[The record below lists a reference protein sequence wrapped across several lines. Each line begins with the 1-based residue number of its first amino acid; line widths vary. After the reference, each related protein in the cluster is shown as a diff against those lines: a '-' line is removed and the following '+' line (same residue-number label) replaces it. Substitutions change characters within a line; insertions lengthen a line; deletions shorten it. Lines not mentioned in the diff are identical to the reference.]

1 MSILIVIGAAGALA
15 LCFVGHA
22 VARAWLRERAADK
35 RFAMDP
41 VRRLRR

>member
-1 MSILIVIGAAGALA
+1 MSALLAVGICGGIALVFFAAALINAKM
-15 LCFVGHA
+15 
-22 VARAWLRERAADK
+22 RERRAAK

>member
-1 MSILIVIGAAGALA
+1 MKVFLLCFMGIVGAGLLGLA
-15 LCFVGHA
+15 LLWWP
-22 VARAWLRERAADK
+22 RRSTREQK